1 MNRLGWHRPIRHT
14 LHTQAAARA
23 AARGKDHRVRHPLR
37 SAVATGAAALLLASG
52 TGTAAAQGS
61 LELALPFF
69 ATIPGLASLAPD
81 APGAPSAPVA
91 DPAAAAAD
99 DLLPEEIRLMA
110 FEGSVVAAVNE
121 ARLVVGADR
130 LITDP
135 RLEAS
140 ARERA
145 AQLAAGDPTTGEV
158 TVPADARVDADTETP
173 DAAAPGEAAE
183 VDQSGDRTVLALPAG
198 ATPQKAL
205 SALLSDTGMRDRMLD
220 GRFVRVGVGVATA
233 EDGTVHVVQ
242 DFARD

>member
-1 MNRLGWHRPIRHT
+1 
-14 LHTQAAARA
+14 
-23 AARGKDHRVRHPLR
+23 
-37 SAVATGAAALLLASG
+37 
-52 TGTAAAQGS
+52 
-61 LELALPFF
+61 
-69 ATIPGLASLAPD
+69 
-81 APGAPSAPVA
+81 
-91 DPAAAAAD
+91 
-99 DLLPEEIRLMA
+99 MA

-140 ARERA
+140 ARDRA

>member
-1 MNRLGWHRPIRHT
+1 
-14 LHTQAAARA
+14 
-23 AARGKDHRVRHPLR
+23 
-37 SAVATGAAALLLASG
+37 
-52 TGTAAAQGS
+52 
-61 LELALPFF
+61 
-69 ATIPGLASLAPD
+69 
-81 APGAPSAPVA
+81 
-91 DPAAAAAD
+91 
-99 DLLPEEIRLMA
+99 
-110 FEGSVVAAVNE
+110 
-121 ARLVVGADR
+121 
-130 LITDP
+130 DP

-158 TVPADARVDADTETP
+158 TVPADARVDTETP
-173 DAAAPGEAAE
+173 DAAAPGADSD
-183 VDQSGDRTVLALPAG
+183 VDPAGDRTVLALPAG

>member
-14 LHTQAAARA
+14 LHTQATARA

-69 ATIPGLASLAPD
+69 ATIPGLASLTPD
-81 APGAPSAPVA
+81 APGARSAPAA

-110 FEGSVVAAVNE
+110 FEGSAVAAVNE

-130 LITDP
+130 LVTDP

-158 TVPADARVDADTETP
+158 TVPADARVDADTP
-173 DAAAPGEAAE
+173 GADAPGEAAD

-205 SALLSDTGMRDRMLD
+205 SALLADTGMRERMLD

>member
-14 LHTQAAARA
+14 LHTQATARA

-69 ATIPGLASLAPD
+69 ATIPGLASLTPD
-81 APGAPSAPVA
+81 APGARSAPAA

-130 LITDP
+130 LVTDP

-158 TVPADARVDADTETP
+158 TVPADARVDADTP
-173 DAAAPGEAAE
+173 GADAPGEAAD

-205 SALLSDTGMRDRMLD
+205 SALLSDTGMRERMLD

>member
-1 MNRLGWHRPIRHT
+1 MNRFGWHRPIRHT
-14 LHTQAAARA
+14 LHTQATARA

-81 APGAPSAPVA
+81 APGARTAPAA

-145 AQLAAGDPTTGEV
+145 AQLAAGDPTTGEM
-158 TVPADARVDADTETP
+158 TVPADARVDADTDTP
-173 DAAAPGEAAE
+173 DAAAPGADPA
-183 VDQSGDRTVLALPAG
+183 GDRTVLALPAG

>member
-1 MNRLGWHRPIRHT
+1 M
-14 LHTQAAARA
+14 
-23 AARGKDHRVRHPLR
+23 RHPLR

-81 APGAPSAPVA
+81 APGARTAPAA

-158 TVPADARVDADTETP
+158 TVPADARVDTDTPGAD
-173 DAAAPGEAAE
+173 APGEAAD

>member
-14 LHTQAAARA
+14 LHTQATARA

-69 ATIPGLASLAPD
+69 ATIPGLASLAP
-81 APGAPSAPVA
+81 AA

-145 AQLAAGDPTTGEV
+145 AQLAEGDPTTGEV
-158 TVPADARVDADTETP
+158 TVPADARVDADTDTP
-173 DAAAPGEAAE
+173 DAAAPGADSD
-183 VDQSGDRTVLALPAG
+183 VDPAGDRTVLALPAG

-205 SALLSDTGMRDRMLD
+205 SALLSDTGMRERMLD

>member
-1 MNRLGWHRPIRHT
+1 M
-14 LHTQAAARA
+14 
-23 AARGKDHRVRHPLR
+23 RHPLR
-37 SAVATGAAALLLASG
+37 SAVAAGAAALLLASG

-61 LELALPFF
+61 LELAPPFF
-69 ATIPGLASLAPD
+69 ATIPGLASLTPD
-81 APGAPSAPVA
+81 APGARSAPAA

-130 LITDP
+130 LVTDP

-158 TVPADARVDADTETP
+158 TVPADARVDADTP
-173 DAAAPGEAAE
+173 GADAPGEAAD

-205 SALLSDTGMRDRMLD
+205 SALLADTGMRERMLD

>member
-14 LHTQAAARA
+14 LHTQATARA

-69 ATIPGLASLAPD
+69 ATIPGLASLTPD
-81 APGAPSAPVA
+81 APGARSAPAA

-130 LITDP
+130 LVTDP

-158 TVPADARVDADTETP
+158 TVPADARVDADTP
-173 DAAAPGEAAE
+173 GADAPGEAAD

-205 SALLSDTGMRDRMLD
+205 SALLADTGMRERMLD

>member
-1 MNRLGWHRPIRHT
+1 M
-14 LHTQAAARA
+14 
-23 AARGKDHRVRHPLR
+23 RHPLR

-69 ATIPGLASLAPD
+69 ATIPGLASLAP
-81 APGAPSAPVA
+81 AA

-99 DLLPEEIRLMA
+99 DLLPGEIRLMA

-158 TVPADARVDADTETP
+158 TVPADARVDAETP
-173 DAAAPGEAAE
+173 GADAPGEAAD
-183 VDQSGDRTVLALPAG
+183 VDPAGDRNVLTLPAG

-205 SALLSDTGMRDRMLD
+205 SALLADTGTRERMLD

>member
-14 LHTQAAARA
+14 LHTQATARA

-69 ATIPGLASLAPD
+69 ATIPGLASLTPS
-81 APGAPSAPVA
+81 APGARSAPAA

-130 LITDP
+130 LVTDP

-158 TVPADARVDADTETP
+158 TVPADARVDADTP
-173 DAAAPGEAAE
+173 GADAPGEAAD

-205 SALLSDTGMRDRMLD
+205 SALLADTGMRERMLD

>member
-1 MNRLGWHRPIRHT
+1 MSRLGWHRPIRHT
-14 LHTQAAARA
+14 LHTQATALA

-69 ATIPGLASLAPD
+69 ATIPGLASLTPD
-81 APGAPSAPVA
+81 APGARSAPAA

-130 LITDP
+130 LVTDP

-158 TVPADARVDADTETP
+158 TVPADARVDADTP
-173 DAAAPGEAAE
+173 GADAPGEAAD

-205 SALLSDTGMRDRMLD
+205 SALLADTGMRERMLD

>member
-1 MNRLGWHRPIRHT
+1 M
-14 LHTQAAARA
+14 
-23 AARGKDHRVRHPLR
+23 RHPLR

-69 ATIPGLASLAPD
+69 ATIPGLASLAP
-81 APGAPSAPVA
+81 VA

-99 DLLPEEIRLMA
+99 DLLPKEIRLMA

-158 TVPADARVDADTETP
+158 TVPADARVDADTDTP
-173 DAAAPGEAAE
+173 DAAAPGADSD
-183 VDQSGDRTVLALPAG
+183 VDPAGDRTVLALPAG

>member
-14 LHTQAAARA
+14 LHTQATARA
-23 AARGKDHRVRHPLR
+23 AAQGKDHRVRHPLR

-69 ATIPGLASLAPD
+69 ATIPGLASLTPD
-81 APGAPSAPVA
+81 APGARSAPAA

-130 LITDP
+130 LVTDP

-158 TVPADARVDADTETP
+158 TVPADARVDADTP
-173 DAAAPGEAAE
+173 GADAPGEAAD

-205 SALLSDTGMRDRMLD
+205 SALLADTGMRERMLD

>member
-1 MNRLGWHRPIRHT
+1 MNRLGWHRLIRHT

-69 ATIPGLASLAPD
+69 ATIPGLASLTPD
-81 APGAPSAPVA
+81 APGARTAPAA

-158 TVPADARVDADTETP
+158 TVPADARVDADTP
-173 DAAAPGEAAE
+173 GADAPGEAAD
-183 VDQSGDRTVLALPAG
+183 VDPAGDRTVLTLPAG

-205 SALLSDTGMRDRMLD
+205 SALLADTGTRERMLD